1 MKDVFDEDE
10 DDEDDDGNDE
20 ILIAPTKQVD
30 DQKAVEALKA
40 RKEREEQLRKM
51 MDDDDDD
58 EPMQDAPDSPIE
70 EEVDESKAIDLARK
84 IDPPQKV
91 KDENLDQS
99 TTQNGRRR
107 GRRRVM
113 KKRTFTDEEGY
124 LVTKEE
130 AEWESFSED
139 EPEIKKPKPSS
150 QTFGGAGSKK
160 KVQPKGQGNI
170 MSFFGKK

>member
-10 DDEDDDGNDE
+10 DEDDGVEDDV
-20 ILIAPTKQVD
+20 LVAPAKQVD
-30 DQKAVEALKA
+30 DQKAAEALKG
-40 RKEREEQLRKM
+40 RKEREEKLRKM
-51 MDDDDDD
+51 MEDDGDGD
-58 EPMQDAPDSPIE
+58 ESMQDGPDSPK
-70 EEVDESKAIDLARK
+70 EEVDDSEALDIGPKPDSPLEEEE
-84 IDPPQKV
+84 
-91 KDENLDQS
+91 ENLEQS
-99 TTQNGRRR
+99 TTHDGRRR

-130 AEWESFSED
+130 AEWESFSEE
-139 EPEIKKPKPSS
+139 EPDIKKLKPSS
-150 QTFGGAGSKK
+150 QVMSGAAAKK